1 MLGFTASILLG
12 SALGLR
18 LTLVPFIATMMGAAL
33 VAGAA
38 QAYESQ
44 SLGAGAAAFA
54 VVAVG
59 LQTGYAAGIWMR
71 STLERRADQGHDAL
85 RSGRP

>member
-12 SALGLR
+12 AALGLR
-18 LTLVPFIATMMGAAL
+18 LTLVPFLATMMGAAL

-38 QAYESQ
+38 QAFVIQ

-54 VVAVG
+54 VVAAG
-59 LQTGYAAGIWMR
+59 LQTGYAAGVWIR
-71 STLERRADQGHDAL
+71 STLERRPVQGHDGL